1 MLPEDEQFL
10 EWVHGYCKWYERE
23 ARRWQRALVACKWL
37 SLLSSLLAVVVAA
50 VISKEFFQPWGKILI
65 LGGTLLSATSFEFL
79 AQFQV
84 RRMEEL
90 RESGNLETAHLFAYT
105 RDKFTEFEGPTAW
118 PQPKAATMPALWP
131 GCLASQGSVL
141 GSPRGALF
149 AIGQPTSP
157 AIAASPGAGPARTTK
172 PDVCA
177 R

>member
-65 LGGTLLSATSFEFL
+65 LGGTLLSATSSEFL

-105 RDKFTEFEGPTAW
+105 RDKFAELEGDRLKMFKVKDEVGERIRRLEDA
-118 PQPKAATMPALWP
+118 QHRQFVDINA
-131 GCLASQGSVL
+131 G
-141 GSPRGALF
+141 
-149 AIGQPTSP
+149 
-157 AIAASPGAGPARTTK
+157 AIASPPGAQGHTRE
-172 PDVCA
+172 
-177 R
+177 

>member
-1 MLPEDEQFL
+1 MAF
-10 EWVHGYCKWYERE
+10 
-23 ARRWQRALVACKWL
+23 
-37 SLLSSLLAVVVAA
+37 SAVRCCGGGH
-50 VISKEFFQPWGKILI
+50 KEFFQPWGKILI

-131 GCLASQGSVL
+131 GCSATVL
-141 GSPRGALF
+141 RGSPPRRVFG
-149 AIGQPTSP
+149 ITRER
-157 AIAASPGAGPARTTK
+157 PGVP
-172 PDVCA
+172 P
-177 R
+177 